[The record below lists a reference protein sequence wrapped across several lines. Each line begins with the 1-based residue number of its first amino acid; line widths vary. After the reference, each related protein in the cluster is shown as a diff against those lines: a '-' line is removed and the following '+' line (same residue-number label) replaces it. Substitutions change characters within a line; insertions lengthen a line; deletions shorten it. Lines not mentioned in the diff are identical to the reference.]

1 MPISSMQIQQMMMQ
15 QNAMFAG
22 QMQYAQQLGAP
33 MQAAMGMPAPAPW
46 QVPAYAMQHAA
57 APYGERLAMGAASFA
72 SNVAAPTF
80 MGGMALAGGMGMLG
94 RAGRIFDPF
103 GSAIS
108 GGMAGFASGGG
119 IAGAMG
125 GAAMG
130 ALPGYL
136 AMKAADVY
144 GGAFMGGV
152 QDQSNVNNTLRSNFR
167 FYGGAGPMGRG
178 FSQGQMGQ
186 IGGILSGTARGDL
199 TTSMA
204 ELTQLTQ
211 MGAQAGQFTGVRD
224 VQQFGQRFKQ
234 MISTLR
240 SIQEELG
247 GTLTEAMA
255 FMRNANSSGVYRNLD
270 NFASQMRSA
279 QASTGMTQE
288 QLFGMT
294 QQGAALS
301 QAMGGRRGQGAIGAL
316 RTATS
321 LGSALSAG
329 VINSEALQEA
339 TGLTGSEG
347 IQALT
352 GRLME
357 HTAQFSRRAMGRY
370 SLFAMSNASGTGLD
384 AEMVDRFASGEVGV
398 GDISRSARRNIGRM
412 GRMRAINNEGI
423 LRGAML
429 EQGGLAGQIGIM
441 RDAWGDRVL
450 DQGDD
455 YASLFMQRRMLM
467 SRPEAELMTS
477 LMRNQGTI
485 ALQEAEGRIGSRRE
499 TQMTQELQRNR
510 SLDAFMGRM
519 GHSIEEGLNVP
530 EVREAGRRFVTR
542 MSQISERVMN
552 HLMGVAE
559 SSMTAGDRSAINRI
573 GLGRGTAADFSRT
586 SRILSSTTGGDDYDP
601 RRTGLLERAF
611 HGRESVADA
620 FARRNVRVTNYQDT
634 QQAFAQMEAARRGF
648 VTGRDASV
656 LATMEG
662 MGEGQVGRAM
672 ARAQLAAAGNEGT
685 DVYHYMRRYGFTANA
700 ADAYRAR
707 HGMAALEGAPDRGSM
722 LLRSAGS
729 LLEAFQP
736 TRQENAASW
745 LASGGHL
752 ARRLEAELGSVQGP
766 AGTYSSDSLAEQR
779 RYVESRGGRWD
790 ANQTRRV
797 GRFDRQGRRIGTQN
811 LSVGQLEE
819 NQGVLNAIRG
829 LDQES
834 VQAVLGSEDWKRSM
848 DFMSASGRSRD
859 EMMQELDRLQSSAQA
874 PGAAN
879 GRTMMAL
886 IEQARESINQTGRL
900 DSAFNAAGGGVD
912 NQARMEALRQY
923 SSRGNILGRLG
934 SGSSRLSELYTRMG
948 SGSVLGDD
956 AKELNRQIEAEEQ
969 RHQESFLSMSNEDFN
984 AQMGSFSEA
993 IRTAGSEEEAEQIRM
1008 ERMGIMQARGADQRL
1023 RGRGRR
1029 GAQGAREEAMNML
1042 AGGATSF
1049 TVGEGTDRERN
1060 IDRRRAMELLRRGGE
1075 GSEDIMRQMYQ
1086 ASGVG
1091 ASREAGGMGMTYDDY
1106 ATQVSLAMNGGTTQ
1120 EGPAGDRVRA
1130 QVRAI
1135 GESSAKERAE
1145 ALQTQ
1150 QRERDPMGAQT
1161 VDALNTL
1168 NTTLTNNE
1176 RAEAQRHSTLVSAVQ
1191 KAGSFNPFGGDEGGV
1206 PPTGG

>member
-1 MPISSMQIQQMMMQ
+1 MQIQQMMMQ

-57 APYGERLAMGAASFA
+57 APYGERLATGMASFA
-72 SNVAAPTF
+72 SNVAAPTMMGAGAL
-80 MGGMALAGGMGMLG
+80 MGGLGMLG
-94 RAGRIFDPF
+94 PAGRLFDPF
-103 GSAIS
+103 GSALS
-108 GGMAGFASGGG
+108 GGMAGFARGG
-119 IAGAMG
+119 IMGAMG
-125 GAAMG
+125 GAALG

-186 IGGILSGTARGDL
+186 IGGMLSGTARGDL

-211 MGAQAGQFTGVRD
+211 MGAQSGQFTGVRD

-247 GTLTEAMA
+247 GTLTEAMT

-370 SLFAMSNASGTGLD
+370 SLFAMSNARGTGLD

-441 RDAWGDRVL
+441 RAAMGDRVL

-455 YASLFMQRRMLM
+455 YASLFMQRRMRM

-485 ALQEAEGRIGSRRE
+485 AMQEAESRIGSRRE

-601 RRTGLLERAF
+601 RRTGILERAF

-648 VTGRDASV
+648 VTGRDADV
-656 LATMEG
+656 LSRMER
-662 MGEGQVGRAM
+662 MGEGQVGNAM
-672 ARAQLAAAGNEGT
+672 ALAQLAAAGNNT
-685 DVYHYMRRYGFTANA
+685 DAYRYMRQSGFTANA

-707 HGMAALEGAPDRGSM
+707 HGMAALEGAPQQSSM
-722 LLRSAGS
+722 LSRATGT
-729 LLEAFQP
+729 LLEAFSATP
-736 TRQENAASW
+736 QERATNF
-745 LASGGHL
+745 LASGGHM
-752 ARRLEAELGSVQGP
+752 ARRLRERVGP
-766 AGTYSSDSLAEQR
+766 LRGDMDENR
-779 RYVESRGGRWD
+779 RFVESRGGRWD
-790 ANQTRRV
+790 ATRER
-797 GRFDRQGRRIGTQN
+797 DA
-811 LSVGQLEE
+811 
-819 NQGVLNAIRG
+819 GVLNAISN
-829 LDQES
+829 LDQEQ
-834 VQAVLGSEDWKRSM
+834 VQAVLGGEDWKRTM
-848 DFMSASGRSRD
+848 DFISEGGRSRE
-859 EMMQELDRLQSSAQA
+859 EMLQEIERFGNAAQRSGA
-874 PGAAN
+874 PNAQTQMALAQMARSDIETN
-879 GRTMMAL
+879 GRL
-886 IEQARESINQTGRL
+886 GREWNV
-900 DSAFNAAGGGVD
+900 GGGGAD
-912 NQARMEALRQY
+912 AEARQQVLRQY
-923 SSRGNILGRLG
+923 SARGNVLSRLG
-934 SGSSRLSELYTRMG
+934 GGSRELSDLYLRMG
-948 SGSVLGDD
+948 RGDVTGDD
-956 AKELNRQIEAEEQ
+956 ARNLNRQIQEAE
-969 RHQESFLSMSNEDFN
+969 RARQESFLSMSNEDFN
-984 AQMGSFSEA
+984 TQMGSFSEA
-993 IRTAGSEEEAEQIRM
+993 IRTAGSDDEAEQIRM
-1008 ERMGIMQARGADQRL
+1008 ERMGLMQARGVDQRL

-1029 GAQGAREEAMNML
+1029 GERGAREEAMNLL

-1049 TVGEGTDRERN
+1049 TIGEGTDQERN
-1060 IDRRRAMELLRRGGE
+1060 IDRRRAMELLRRGGQ
-1075 GSEDIMRQMYQ
+1075 GSEEVMRQMYE

-1106 ATQVSLAMNGGTTQ
+1106 ASQVSLAMNGGTTQ

-1176 RAEAQRHSTLVSAVQ
+1176 RAEAQRHSALVGAVRE
-1191 KAGSFNPFGGDEGGV
+1191 AGRFNPFGGDEGGGV